1 VSPQRGIRLLHH
13 VFTGEDPI
21 RHPVNTIKAMPQ
33 TLFETLIAH
42 ASNIARWLDQLNRS
56 IRATPPTPGIED
68 LLIKL
73 GHEDLQARV
82 MARVIQTCGERWAE
96 ERGAIEKPFASALR
110 QVLKNANA
118 APLVISRRARA
129 LQAWLDSRDTK
140 PLIQSGLESAGL
152 LLSVEDLR
160 EITALAAERDERA
173 CRRLVEIAQTLVT
186 HIPDPR
192 GRPVSTATGIH
203 LFLLLHL
210 GLSGHRAT
218 YTWSDE
224 MDDFVDPLT
233 KATRMLC
240 YPDFDPRPATR
251 LYRKGAVSG
260 P

>member
-1 VSPQRGIRLLHH
+1 
-13 VFTGEDPI
+13 VFTWGGPDSPSSDP
-21 RHPVNTIKAMPQ
+21 IKAMPQ
-33 TLFETLIAH
+33 TLFETLIAQ
-42 ASNIARWLDQLNRS
+42 ASTITRWVDHLYRS
-56 IRATPPTPGIED
+56 IHAIPPTPGIED

-73 GHEDLQARV
+73 GHEELQARV
-82 MARVIQTCGERWAE
+82 MARVIQTCGKRWAE
-96 ERGAIEKPFASALR
+96 EREELEKPFASALR
-110 QVLKNANA
+110 QVLKNAAA

-129 LQAWLDSRDTK
+129 LQVWLDRRDAK
-140 PLIQSGLESAGL
+140 PLIQSGLERAGL
-152 LLSVEDLR
+152 SLSLEDLR
-160 EITALAAERDERA
+160 EITALAAGRDERA
-173 CRRLVEIAQTLVT
+173 CRRLAEIAQTLVS

-224 MDDFVDPLT
+224 MSDFVDSLT
-233 KATRMLC
+233 KATRILC
-240 YPDFDPRPATR
+240 DPDFDPRPATR